1 MLSYNRIGVSERIDI
16 NKTSKSKECSICGIF
31 RGTVSPS
38 TIFMQW
44 LIYEIL
50 TFGDIEIEK
59 N

>member
-1 MLSYNRIGVSERIDI
+1 MLSYNRIDASEIIDI
-16 NKTSKSKECSICGIF
+16 NKTSKPKECSICGIF
-31 RGTVSPS
+31 RETVSPS

-44 LIYEIL
+44 FIYEIL